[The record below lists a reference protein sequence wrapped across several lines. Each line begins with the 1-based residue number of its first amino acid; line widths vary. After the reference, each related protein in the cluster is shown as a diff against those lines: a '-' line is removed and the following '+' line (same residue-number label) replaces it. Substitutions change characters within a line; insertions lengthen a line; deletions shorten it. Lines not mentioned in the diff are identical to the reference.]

1 MSPCQ
6 YCKGNIFG
14 DISNIFGDICVWNPL
29 PCKASRDPKKVLKSY
44 LKKLKKKDRF
54 SFLTDENKKLPT
66 KNKKRQAKKGNYE

>member
-29 PCKASRDPKKVLKSY
+29 PCKASREPKQVLKSY

-54 SFLTDENKKLPT
+54 SFLTDENKKT
-66 KNKKRQAKKGNYE
+66 AN